1 MKKIKKRCTNKNYI
15 VTKNIL
21 QPIALLYFSTVETKV
36 SSFIY
41 ILQYKSYNINIIKN
55 LYYQR
60 HYLSNRSATLRIV
73 SNLSL
78 LVREISDLN
87 TF

>member
-15 VTKNIL
+15 MTKNIL

-36 SSFIY
+36 SSFIFIY
-41 ILQYKSYNINIIKN
+41 ILYHQKFILSET
-55 LYYQR
+55 
-60 HYLSNRSATLRIV
+60 YLNNRSATLRIV